1 MPEKVGSEQKP
12 PGGVVPLYG
21 VTIHHC
27 IAKGDLNEMKAL
39 VAKAEQYLR
48 DHGDVAAALEA
59 LKIEIAK
66 LEHK

>member
-1 MPEKVGSEQKP
+1 MTDPGHK
-12 PGGVVPLYG
+12 PGGGTYPVPLYG

-27 IAKGDLNEMKAL
+27 IAKGDLAEMKKL
-39 VAKAEQYLR
+39 VLEAEQHLR

-66 LEHK
+66 LSK